1 MERFKFFLE
10 GIEHERHMEIDWILR
25 VTNICDHPFS
35 DEMLDWKP
43 YDIAKD
49 RNTGKRVFFD
59 PVSDNTFTL
68 IEGLTELESI
78 IDYKALYKVKAGQIA
93 NLKEDTVTTGGTFL
107 INLYCLVLP
116 FGDRIA
122 YVNKK
127 MRPSDICVPVASAMA
142 TGIISID
149 EYLYFTKCVD
159 FLGNF
164 WGISVPTGSKK
175 TMTVS
180 KGVVDLRDKLLKE
193 NSGEL
198 DDNVKYTNL
207 ENQVVAAD
215 KADFVGD
222 VAEDFFMSDKSR
234 ATNRKKAKI
243 MYGLDDGLGG
253 SKPTLITRAL
263 SEGMRVED
271 IPAAADTTR
280 AASYSRGFLTAQ
292 GGELV
297 NYLYRVFMNTKI
309 TVDDCGTKHALPIK
323 VTEANSKRY
332 IDRFY
337 LNAGGK
343 TEIADAMNI
352 KVLVGKTVMIRSP
365 GRCKEKPPNFCG
377 SCTDK
382 FFFKSRETVHIETS
396 LPGSIIMNDR
406 MKAMH
411 GRAYKVA
418 FFEPTVY
425 LT

>member
-1 MERFKFFLE
+1 MERFKFLLE
-10 GIEHERHMEIDWILR
+10 GIEHKRHMEIDWILR

-35 DEMLDWKP
+35 DEMRDWQP
-43 YDIAKD
+43 YDVAKD

-59 PVSDNTFTL
+59 PVNDNTFTL
-68 IEGLTELESI
+68 IGGLGELESI
-78 IDYKALYKVKAGQIA
+78 IDYKTLYKVKAGQIA
-93 NLKEDTVTTGGTFL
+93 NLKEDIVTTGGTFL
-107 INLYCLVLP
+107 INLYCLVIP

-122 YVNKK
+122 YINKK
-127 MRPSDICVPVASAMA
+127 MKPNDICVPVANTMA
-142 TGIISID
+142 GGGISID

-180 KGVVDLRDKLLKE
+180 PSVIALRDKLLKE
-193 NSGEL
+193 HSAEL
-198 DDNVKYTNL
+198 DNNVVMTNI
-207 ENQVVAAD
+207 EAQVVAAD
-215 KADFVGD
+215 KADFEDD
-222 VAEDFFMSDKSR
+222 VSRDFFMSDKSR

-243 MYGLDDGLGG
+243 IYGLDDGLGG

-271 IPAAADTTR
+271 IPAAADATR

-309 TVDDCGTKHALPIK
+309 TVDDCGTKAGIP
-323 VTEANSKRY
+323 VTVSKQNSKRY

-337 LNAGGK
+337 LNADGK
-343 TEIADAMNI
+343 TETIDAVNVTPLI
-352 KVLVGKTVMIRSP
+352 GKTVMLRSP